1 MITNPK
7 IERKKADIARTE
19 AKLTDVKAR
28 LRQQREELTK
38 LEDDEIVAMFRSE
51 VITEDD
57 FAALLRSRHVPERSP
72 AARLENSDDLTE
84 FSAPVSPEAKLLS
97 AAVEEHTDDP
107 EENGD
112 SPINRKEDLPDAI
125 SEN

>member
-19 AKLTDVKAR
+19 AKLVEVRAR
-28 LRQQREELTK
+28 IKKQKEELTK

-51 VITEDD
+51 IISEDD
-57 FAALLRSRHVPERSP
+57 FAALLRSRRESESANDDADPD
-72 AARLENSDDLTE
+72 SDSSNKKQGALPQE
-84 FSAPVSPEAKLLS
+84 
-97 AAVEEHTDDP
+97 
-107 EENGD
+107 
-112 SPINRKEDLPDAI
+112 RKEETPDAF

>member
-19 AKLTDVKAR
+19 IKLTDVKVR

-57 FAALLRSRHVPERSP
+57 FAALLRSRRAS
-72 AARLENSDDLTE
+72 ATE
-84 FSAPVSPEAKLLS
+84 Y
-97 AAVEEHTDDP
+97 TDEP

-112 SPINRKEDLPDAI
+112 SPINRKEALPDAI
-125 SEN
+125 SEV

>member
-28 LRQQREELTK
+28 LRQQKEELTK

-57 FAALLRSRHVPERSP
+57 FSALLRSRRE
-72 AARLENSDDLTE
+72 
-84 FSAPVSPEAKLLS
+84 SADEP
-97 AAVEEHTDDP
+97 TDS
-107 EENGD
+107 GD
-112 SPINRKEDLPDAI
+112 SPIKREEDLTDAI

>member
-7 IERKKADIARTE
+7 IARKKTDIARTE
-19 AKLTDVKAR
+19 TRLAEVRAR

-57 FAALLRSRHVPERSP
+57 FAALLRSRRENAEQTEELEQYAESADGGGSP
-72 AARLENSDDLTE
+72 KNR
-84 FSAPVSPEAKLLS
+84 
-97 AAVEEHTDDP
+97 EE
-107 EENGD
+107 G
-112 SPINRKEDLPDAI
+112 
-125 SEN
+125 

>member
-19 AKLTDVKAR
+19 AKLTEVRAR
-28 LRQQREELTK
+28 LRQQKEELTK
-38 LEDDEIVAMFRSE
+38 LEDDEIVSLFRNE

-57 FAALLRSRHVPERSP
+57 FAKLLHSRRES
-72 AARLENSDDLTE
+72 AGDTADTDDL
-84 FSAPVSPEAKLLS
+84 VDGDHSPKKGK
-97 AAVEEHTDDP
+97 EE
-107 EENGD
+107 
-112 SPINRKEDLPDAI
+112 LPDV